1 MNLLYNA
8 GIRLYGAAAR
18 LASMSSDKVTRMLRG
33 QAETI
38 GRIRSFRAAMAPDG
52 FDVWFHAASLGEF
65 EQGRPLIDI
74 LLAQRPGIRILLSFF
89 SPSGYEVRCN
99 FHQQVAVV
107 YLPFDLP
114 ANVDAFLDAA
124 APRMAVFV
132 KYEIWANYLSAL
144 RRREIP
150 VYIISAIFRPG
161 QIYFRPWG
169 GFFRDILKNF
179 THLYVQDERSR
190 ALLAGV
196 GITNVTVAGDTRF
209 DRVTAIRK
217 ACRELPEIEL
227 FKAAGAPDSVTL
239 VVGSSWER
247 DEEVYIPWL
256 QAHPQVRAIV
266 APHEFDER
274 RLDVLR
280 AQLGKDSTM
289 LLSEF
294 RAVFDRNREE
304 AATVAARL
312 RYLIVDCF
320 GLLSSLYR
328 FADIAYVGGGF
339 GTGIHNINEAAVYGI
354 PVVFGPRHQKFNEA
368 AGLIECGGA
377 YSVDSAQ
384 SLASVFDHLVSDTDA
399 RKASG
404 RAADT
409 YIRAHIGAT
418 PLIMK
423 DIFNIIEN

>member
-1 MNLLYNA
+1 MKLLYNA

-18 LASMSSDKVTRMLRG
+18 LASMSSGKVARMLRG

-38 GRIRSFRAAMAPDG
+38 SRIRSFRATMAPDG

-74 LLAQRPGIRILLSFF
+74 LLARRPGIRILLSFF

-99 FHQQVAVV
+99 FHPQVAVV

-124 APRMAVFV
+124 APRMAIFV

-169 GFFRDILKNF
+169 GFFRNILKNF

-190 ALLAGV
+190 ALLADAGV
-196 GITNVTVAGDTRF
+196 TDVTVAGDTRF
-209 DRVTAIRK
+209 DRVTAIRR
-217 ACRELPEIEL
+217 ACREVPEVEL
-227 FKAAGAPDSVTL
+227 FKAAGAPGSITL

-256 QAHPQVRAIV
+256 ESHPEVRAVV
-266 APHEFDER
+266 APHEFDAH
-274 RLDVLR
+274 RLEVLR
-280 AQLGKDSTM
+280 SQLGNDRTM

-294 RAVFDRNREE
+294 SKIFEQDRDE
-304 AATVAARL
+304 AAAIAANL
-312 RYLIVDCF
+312 RYLIIDCF

-377 YSVDSAQ
+377 FAVDSAA
-384 SLASVFDHLVSDTDA
+384 SLADVMTRLVADVGA
-399 RKASG
+399 RQAAG
-404 RAADT
+404 RAADA
-409 YIRAHIGAT
+409 YISSHIGAT

>member
-1 MNLLYNA
+1 
-8 GIRLYGAAAR
+8 
-18 LASMSSDKVTRMLRG
+18 
-33 QAETI
+33 
-38 GRIRSFRAAMAPDG
+38 
-52 FDVWFHAASLGEF
+52 
-65 EQGRPLIDI
+65 
-74 LLAQRPGIRILLSFF
+74 
-89 SPSGYEVRCN
+89 
-99 FHQQVAVV
+99 
-107 YLPFDLP
+107 
-114 ANVDAFLDAA
+114 
-124 APRMAVFV
+124 
-132 KYEIWANYLSAL
+132 
-144 RRREIP
+144 
-150 VYIISAIFRPG
+150 
-161 QIYFRPWG
+161 
-169 GFFRDILKNF
+169 
-179 THLYVQDERSR
+179 
-190 ALLAGV
+190 
-196 GITNVTVAGDTRF
+196 
-209 DRVTAIRK
+209 
-217 ACRELPEIEL
+217 
-227 FKAAGAPDSVTL
+227 
-239 VVGSSWER
+239 
-247 DEEVYIPWL
+247 
-256 QAHPQVRAIV
+256 
-266 APHEFDER
+266 
-274 RLDVLR
+274 
-280 AQLGKDSTM
+280 M

-304 AATVAARL
+304 AAAVAARL

>member
-18 LASMSSDKVTRMLRG
+18 LAAMSSDKVARMLRG

-38 GRIRSFRAAMAPDG
+38 ERIRSFRAAMAPEG

-74 LLAQRPGIRILLSFF
+74 LLAERPDIRILLSFF
-89 SPSGYEVRCN
+89 SPSGFDVRHN
-99 FHQQVAVV
+99 FNPRVAVV

-124 APRMAVFV
+124 APRMAVFI

-144 RRREIP
+144 RRRDIP

-169 GFFRDILKNF
+169 KFFRNILTNF

-190 ALLAGV
+190 RLLADV
-196 GITNVTVAGDTRF
+196 GIENVTVAGDTRF

-217 ACRELPEIEL
+217 ACREVPEIES
-227 FKAAGAPDSVTL
+227 FKNAGVPGSLTL

-256 QAHPQVRAIV
+256 KAHPEVRAVI
-266 APHEFDER
+266 APHEFDAR
-274 RLDVLR
+274 RLEVLR
-280 AQLGKDSTM
+280 NQLGSDDTI

-294 RAVFDRNREE
+294 KKIFETNRDE
-304 AATVAARL
+304 AAALAAKL
-312 RYLIVDCF
+312 RYIIVDCF

-354 PVVFGPRHQKFNEA
+354 PVVFGPKHQKFNEA

-377 YSVDSAQ
+377 FSVDSA
-384 SLASVFDHLVSDTDA
+384 ATFDAVLTRLTSDADA
-399 RKASG
+399 RHNAG
-404 RAADT
+404 HAADA
-409 YIRAHIGAT
+409 YIRSHIGAT